1 MLRIWGD
8 LMVRVEVFFSPV
20 CPHCPQA
27 RELVSKVVPGYPD
40 VEFVEVNTYTE
51 EGIDRG
57 MSMKVM
63 AVPTVAVDD
72 EIKLVGWPFSESD
85 LTKHIEAAISS

>member
-1 MLRIWGD
+1 
-8 LMVRVEVFFSPV
+8 MVKLEIFFSPV

-27 RELVSKVVPGYPD
+27 RELVSKVATRYPQ
-40 VEFVEVNTYTE
+40 VEFIEVNTYTE
-51 EGIDRG
+51 AGIDRG

-63 AVPTVAVDD
+63 AVPTVAIDD

-85 LTKHIEAAISS
+85 LTKHIDAALSS